1 MTVSPVEQPPVLL
14 DRRGPRRYVDGVVTG
29 VRKLEEEQDDV
40 VRSLAARLV
49 EGDESALEAVYDRWS
64 ALVHTYALRALGDAH
79 DAEDVTQQVFVAAWR
94 SRHTLTPSPSA
105 LPAWLIGIA
114 RHKVA
119 DVRAARARDARRLAA
134 TAALPEVRQAE
145 EQSKD
150 DEVTERLVVRQAV
163 DEMPD
168 PRRTIVLLAF
178 WEELSHAE
186 IAETVGLPLGTVK
199 SHVRRGLIK
208 LHQQLEG
215 VRHDSRRP

>member
-1 MTVSPVEQPPVLL
+1 M
-14 DRRGPRRYVDGVVTG
+14 VTG
-29 VRKLEEEQDDV
+29 VREFEEQDDV

-49 EGDESALEAVYDRWS
+49 DGEESALEDVYDRWA
-64 ALVHTYALRALGDAH
+64 ALVHTYALRSLGDAH
-79 DAEDVTQQVFVAAWR
+79 DAEDVTQQVFVAAWQ

-119 DVRAARARDARRLAA
+119 DVRAARARDADR
-134 TAALPEVRQAE
+134 TAAAARLPDAGAAAD
-145 EQSKD
+145 QSAD

-163 DEMPD
+163 DELPD

-178 WEELSHAE
+178 WEDLSHTE
-186 IAETVGLPLGTVK
+186 IAERTDLPLGTVK
-199 SHVRRGLIK
+199 SHVRRGLIQ

-215 VRHDSRRP
+215 VRHDSR